1 MKEKI
6 INGVAGTIKKRF
18 GKGYSVQFYELVK
31 GMETVVPVVLI
42 CEPGAT
48 TGTAVHIDRLLAGL
62 ECEETFLQ
70 DVVQHVV
77 KVYEELRN
85 ISSCADIITKPDK
98 KDILS
103 RVTYQLVNRE
113 KNAIKL
119 TGLPHREILDLSA
132 VYKIVVKDN
141 GIETSSIFVDKAMC
155 GSLGISG
162 DELEDA
168 ASLNMELR
176 GFPCK
181 RLNSVFPGGL
191 DGMDNGS
198 DCLWV
203 VTNWSHCDGAVAI
216 LYPDCLRRLARK
228 LGGDVNMVF
237 PSRHEVVVTPV
248 EGGIAPKELRNIADK
263 INSIRYSPEE
273 TITQNVYRYNRKK
286 RKLEI
291 AGD

>member
-6 INGVAGTIKKRF
+6 INGVSGTIKKRF

-31 GMETVVPVVLI
+31 GTDTVVPVVLI

-48 TGTAVHIDRLLAGL
+48 TGTAVHIGRLLDGL
-62 ECEETFLQ
+62 ECGETCLQ
-70 DVVQHVV
+70 DAVQHVV

-85 ISSCADIITKPDK
+85 ISSCADIIIKPDK

-113 KNAIKL
+113 KNAVKL
-119 TGLPHREILDLSA
+119 SELPHREILDLCA

-141 GIETSSIFVDKAMC
+141 GIEIYSIFVDKAMC

-168 ASLNMELR
+168 AGLNMELR

-181 RLNSVFPGGL
+181 RFGSVFPGEL
-191 DGMDNGS
+191 DGMDIGS
-198 DCLWV
+198 DSLWV

-216 LYPDCLRRLARK
+216 LYPYYLRRLARK
-228 LGGDVNMVF
+228 LGGDVNMAF
-237 PSRHEVVVTPV
+237 PSRHEVVVTPA
-248 EGGIAPKELRNIADK
+248 EGGIAPKELRNIAGK
-263 INSIRYSPEE
+263 INSVRYLSEE
-273 TITQNVYRYNRKK
+273 TVTQNVYRYNRKK